1 MQKDSLGD
9 RMKRNYEDR
18 YRLSLTRRTPVI
30 MRLDGK
36 AFHTLTRGAEKPFD
50 PRLSSAMH
58 ATAEKLLDE
67 IQGAKCA
74 YVQSDEISIL
84 ITDFDKLSTHAWFD
98 YNVQKMVSVS
108 AAVAAVEFTQR
119 YGRTAHF
126 DSRVFNV
133 PKEDVVNYFRWR
145 YLDWLRNSIQML
157 AQSMFSHK
165 ELHAKNQ
172 AVLHEMCFQKGRNWN
187 DLAPVWKNGAFYAVD
202 GNSEQWVDFNLMSAE
217 DRTNSFIEAAL
228 YPREEQ

>member
-1 MQKDSLGD
+1 MKKDCLGN
-9 RMKRNYEDR
+9 RMKANYEDR
-18 YRLSLTRRTPVI
+18 YRFSLTRRTPVI

-36 AFHTLTRGAEKPFD
+36 AFHTLTRGSKKPFD
-50 PRLSSAMH
+50 PWLLSAMH
-58 ATAEKLLDE
+58 DTTAKLLDE

-98 YNVQKMVSVS
+98 YNVQKMTSI
-108 AAVAAVEFTQR
+108 AASIAGVTFSQG
-119 YGRTAHF
+119 YGQIGYF

-165 ELHAKNQ
+165 ELHGKNQ
-172 AVLHEMCFQKGRNWN
+172 AALHEMCFQRGQNWN
-187 DLAPVWKNGAFYAVD
+187 DLDPVWKNGAFFTT
-202 GNSEQWVDFNLMSAE
+202 GSLSTRLTNFNLMKE
-217 DRTNSFIEAAL
+217 DDATNTFIESVL
-228 YPREEQ
+228 YPRDDE